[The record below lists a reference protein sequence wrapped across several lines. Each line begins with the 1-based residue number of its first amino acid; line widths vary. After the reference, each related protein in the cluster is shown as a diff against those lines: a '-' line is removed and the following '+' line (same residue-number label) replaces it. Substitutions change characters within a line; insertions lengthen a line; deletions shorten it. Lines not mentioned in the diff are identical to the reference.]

1 MTHTI
6 DKLAEVLEGFLETLY
21 FWFMWPFQDSIL
33 KLLLVLNNP
42 KAYRCLTRNIL
53 LSLSTTIV

>member
-21 FWFMWPFQDSIL
+21 FWFMWPF
-33 KLLLVLNNP
+33 
-42 KAYRCLTRNIL
+42 RRGFNIEL
-53 LSLSTTIV
+53 ITSNE